1 MMNGKLVLYKLD
13 ISTGEY
19 MDIKIMGIENIPLVT
34 EGDDIAALIV
44 DAMNNEDIDIKE
56 GDIFVI
62 AETIISKAEGNKIN
76 LKTIKPTPK
85 AFELAEKTGKD
96 PHVVEAILQESIE
109 ILKVGPDFII
119 SETKHGFVCANA
131 GIDESNVEDGMATP
145 MPEDPDKSASR
156 ILKKIKALTGK
167 EAVVI
172 ISDTQGRAFRE
183 GAIGTAI
190 GISGMNALWN
200 RKGEK
205 DLYGRELQTTSIAV
219 ADELASAASI
229 LMGQADEGIPVVVI
243 RGVNYVWKLKNN
255 SSTAKDLIRPK
266 KYDVFR

>member
-1 MMNGKLVLYKLD
+1 
-13 ISTGEY
+13 
-19 MDIKIMGIENIPLVT
+19 MDIKVIGIENIPLVK
-34 EGDDIAALIV
+34 EGDDIADLILNAN
-44 DAMNNEDIDIKE
+44 DDIENWDV
-56 GDIFVI
+56 FVI

-76 LKTIKPTPK
+76 LKTIEPTPK

-96 PHVVEAILQESIE
+96 PHLVEAIIQESNE

-145 MPEDPDKSASR
+145 IPEDPDKSASV
-156 ILKKIKALTGK
+156 IMENIKARIGK
-167 EAVVI
+167 EVVVI

-190 GISGMNALWN
+190 GISGMNALWD

-229 LMGQADEGIPVVVI
+229 LMGQADEGIPVVII
-243 RGVNYVWKLKNN
+243 RGVNYVKDLKNDN
-255 SSTAKDLIRPK
+255 STSKDLIRPK
-266 KYDVFR
+266 KYDVFRN

>member
-1 MMNGKLVLYKLD
+1 MNIKL
-13 ISTGEY
+13 I
-19 MDIKIMGIENIPLVT
+19 GIENIPLIG
-34 EGDDIAALIV
+34 EGDDIADLILN
-44 DAMNNEDIDIKE
+44 AMAEEDINIE
-56 GDIFVI
+56 NGDIFVI

-76 LKTIKPTPK
+76 LKTIKPSPK

-96 PHVVEAILQESIE
+96 PYLVESIIQESNE

-131 GIDESNVEDGMATP
+131 GIDESNVEDGLATP
-145 MPEDPDKSASR
+145 IPEDPDKSASIIR
-156 ILKKIKALTGK
+156 EKIENLTEK
-167 EAVVI
+167 EVVVI

-190 GISGMNALWN
+190 GISGMSALWD

-229 LMGQADEGIPVVVI
+229 LMGQANEGIPVVII
-243 RGVNYVWKLKNN
+243 RGVNYVKDLKNDY
-255 SSTAKDLIRPK
+255 STAKDLIRPK
-266 KYDVFR
+266 RYDVLR

>member
-1 MMNGKLVLYKLD
+1 
-13 ISTGEY
+13 
-19 MDIKIMGIENIPLVT
+19 MDIKLIGIENIPLIR
-34 EGDDIAALIV
+34 EGNDIADLILN
-44 DAMNNEDIDIKE
+44 AMDTEDIKIENEDI
-56 GDIFVI
+56 FVV

-76 LKTIKPTPK
+76 LKTIKPTSN

-96 PHVVEAILQESIE
+96 PYLVEAIIHESNE

-119 SETKHGFVCANA
+119 SETKHGFICANA

-145 MPEDPDKSASR
+145 IPEDPDRSASV
-156 ILKKIKALTGK
+156 IMEKIRALTGK
-167 EAVVI
+167 EVVVI

-190 GISGMNALWN
+190 GISGMNALWD
-200 RKGEK
+200 RKGER

-229 LMGQADEGIPVVVI
+229 LMGQADEGIPVVII
-243 RGVNYVWKLKNN
+243 RGVNYVKHLKNDN
-255 SSTAKDLIRPK
+255 ATSKDLIRPK
-266 KYDVFR
+266 EYDVFRS